1 MLSHK
6 GVALFERIGRIKRGG
21 LIGGSVYLGVALRF
35 QKPKPS
41 LQVLSLTRDQD
52 STLSSPYTHTHTNT
66 YPPHAPCHN
75 DNHEASK
82 TVSEPQLS
90 TFLCKSCLGPGVSA
104 QRQNNDSHR
113 SVYPDSQLSL
123 MMNTLSGE
131 LRKTIRRFPSL

>member
-52 STLSSPYTHTHTNT
+52 STLSSPYTHTPTPAHHMLPAIMIIT
-66 YPPHAPCHN
+66 
-75 DNHEASK
+75 K
-82 TVSEPQLS
+82 PQKL
-90 TFLCKSCLGPGVSA
+90 
-104 QRQNNDSHR
+104 
-113 SVYPDSQLSL
+113 
-123 MMNTLSGE
+123 
-131 LRKTIRRFPSL
+131 